1 MVDKGLLGCNG
12 PEQAKDYRR
21 SRVFLLYFVTAER
34 ESPLS
39 FSCLSP
45 GWRLIPSSKARGC
58 AVINDYK
65 VFRTDDYQ
73 SAPDAPAVPLHNF
86 RDFDV
91 RAGSCF
97 PYPITPPPHSTP
109 ALTIIRDVSS
119 IQGVKKELENLK
131 EHSKSVKEITRT
143 FINTY
148 VFKSIFFIDKGIL
161 FLAIIIYIFASI

>member
-1 MVDKGLLGCNG
+1 MLDCNG
-12 PEQAKDYRR
+12 PERTEDCRQA
-21 SRVFLLYFVTAER
+21 RVFLLYFVTAER
-34 ESPLS
+34 KSPLS

-45 GWRLIPSSKARGC
+45 GWRLIPSSKTRGC

-97 PYPITPPPHSTP
+97 PIPHYTS
-109 ALTIIRDVSS
+109 ALTIIRDISS
-119 IQGVKKELENLK
+119 IQGVKKELKRERNK
-131 EHSKSVKEITRT
+131 KII
-143 FINTY
+143 FIN
-148 VFKSIFFIDKGIL
+148 IRLQINFFTDRKIL
-161 FLAIIIYIFASI
+161 FLAIVIYTFASICTHIY